1 MRKIINYLQGVRLE
15 LSKVTWPKKEETVR
29 MTLTVIVFS
38 AIVAGYVGIL
48 DFLFTTILTKI
59 FVR

>member
-1 MRKIINYLQGVRLE
+1 VRKIINYLQGVRLE

>member
-1 MRKIINYLQGVRLE
+1 VGKIINYLQGVRLE
-15 LSKVTWPKKEETVR
+15 LSKVSWPKKEETIK

-38 AIVAGYVGIL
+38 IIVAAYVGIL
-48 DFLFTTILTKI
+48 DFLFTSILTKI

>member
-1 MRKIINYLQGVRLE
+1 VRKIINYLQGVRLE

-59 FVR
+59 FAR

>member
-1 MRKIINYLQGVRLE
+1 VRKIIKYLQGVRLE